1 VFSTLGRRRVAVVL
15 FLALFAV
22 WAVVAL
28 GIARG
33 LQTRSDL
40 PPAEPRASVV
50 VATRDLPD
58 RTRLGQSDIKL
69 ISVPVS
75 ARHPDAATALEQVL
89 DPVLTRATFAAEPF
103 LLGTLAA
110 VGGGTGLALHV
121 PTNMRAIAVS
131 FSEVIGAGG
140 LISPGDDVDVIA
152 VFDERVRGAHEAGYV
167 LMGVRVLAVAQSL
180 PGTEDSSGAQ
190 DRGEADDRAP
200 PAKTVTLAVTPVEA
214 ERLALAER
222 IGALK
227 LVLRAP
233 GERDEPTVPPV
244 TVNEIF
250 LNETVPERSDAM
262 PAVLR
267 IEPLLHADGR

>member
-1 VFSTLGRRRVAVVL
+1 MFSTRGRRRVAVVL
-15 FLALFAV
+15 FLALFVV

-58 RTRLGQSDIKL
+58 RTRLGQADVKL
-69 ISVPVS
+69 ISLPVS
-75 ARHPDAATALEQVL
+75 ARHPDAATALEQVV
-89 DPVLTRATFAAEPF
+89 DRVLTRTTFAAEPL

-110 VGGGTGLALHV
+110 IDGGAGLALHV

-140 LISPGDDVDVIA
+140 LISPGDDVDMIA

-180 PGTEDSSGAQ
+180 PGAEAPSDGQ
-190 DRGEADDRAP
+190 DRRAGDNRPP
-200 PAKTVTLAVTPVEA
+200 PAKTVTLAVTPNEA

-227 LVLRAP
+227 VVLRAP
-233 GERDEPTVPPV
+233 GERSEPTVPPV
-244 TVNEIF
+244 TANDIF
-250 LNETVPERSDAM
+250 LNETLTTPSGAIS
-262 PAVLR
+262 AALR
-267 IEPLLHADGR
+267 ADPRLHVDGR

>member
-1 VFSTLGRRRVAVVL
+1 MFSTLGRRRVAVAL

-33 LQTRSDL
+33 LQNRVEL
-40 PPAEPRASVV
+40 PPAEPRSPVV
-50 VATRDLPD
+50 VAARDLPD
-58 RTRLGQSDIKL
+58 RTRLSRADIKL
-69 ISVPVS
+69 ISLPVS
-75 ARHPDAATALEQVL
+75 ARHPDTATALEQVV
-89 DPVLTRATFAAEPF
+89 DRVLTRATYAAEPL

-110 VGGGTGLALHV
+110 VDGGTGLALHI
-121 PTNMRAIAVS
+121 PTDMRAIAVS

-140 LISPGDDVDVIA
+140 LISPGDEVDVIA

-167 LMGVRVLAVAQSL
+167 LMGVRVLAIAQSL
-180 PGTEDSSGAQ
+180 PGTEVSSGAQ
-190 DRGEADDRAP
+190 DRGEADDRAS
-200 PAKTVTLAVTPVEA
+200 PAKTVTLAVTPAEA

-233 GERDEPTVPPV
+233 GERDEPTVHPV
-244 TVNEIF
+244 TASEVF
-250 LNETVPERSDAM
+250 LNDSVPARSDA
-262 PAVLR
+262 LR
-267 IEPLLHADGR
+267 TEPLLHADGR